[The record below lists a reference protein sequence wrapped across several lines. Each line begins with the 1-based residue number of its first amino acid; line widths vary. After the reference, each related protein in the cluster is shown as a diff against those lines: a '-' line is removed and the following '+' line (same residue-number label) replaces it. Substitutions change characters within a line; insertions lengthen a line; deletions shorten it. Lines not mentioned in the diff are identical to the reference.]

1 MQSQI
6 ICPLYLHSMGE
17 NPRPDLAAMLAPIV
31 RALVGLERPILE
43 ANELTMWG
51 YSVLLALG
59 EQPVRTQAAL
69 AEKIRAD
76 KTRLIGDLDELQA
89 RGMITRV
96 PDPDDRRVRLVS
108 ITAKGR
114 RARDRAQVDI
124 QQREDLLLAA
134 FPAADRQAFLRVVR
148 TLAQQARAGEL

>member
-1 MQSQI
+1 
-6 ICPLYLHSMGE
+6 
-17 NPRPDLAAMLAPIV
+17 MLAPIV